1 MMLSKRLK
9 WIALLCIL
17 ALAAWFFCR
26 PVIVLHYSADA
37 HKPVVYLLNENDQIT
52 RGELAPG
59 QTEKFYTPMFASR
72 DAWIE
77 VSLPFASR
85 DGVNVKPPY
94 SRVDVYIDASTKI
107 ERTDTKHDFLAR
119 F

>member
-1 MMLSKRLK
+1 MLCA
-9 WIALLCIL
+9 I

-37 HKPVVYLLNENDQIT
+37 QKPVAYFLNENDQIT

-77 VSLPFASR
+77 WFPCPLLMLKTASCTVA
-85 DGVNVKPPY
+85 GVEPLTAMSVGCACP
-94 SRVDVYIDASTKI
+94 SR
-107 ERTDTKHDFLAR
+107 R
-119 F
+119 

>member
-1 MMLSKRLK
+1 MLSRRLK
-9 WIALLCIL
+9 WIVLLC
-17 ALAAWFFCR
+17 AFSLAAWFFFR
-26 PVIVLHYSADA
+26 PVVVLHYSADA
-37 HKPVVYLLNENDQIT
+37 QKPVAYFLNENDQIT

-85 DGVNVKPPY
+85 DGVDIKPPY
-94 SRVDVYIDASTKI
+94 SRVDVYIDAGTKI
-107 ERTDTKHDFLAR
+107 ERTDTKHGFLAR